1 LNGGLNLD
9 QECTVDLLAAE
20 PHFLLGEPAS
30 VAGHVVAGVAFSRL
44 PLAWLPFGGPVAE
57 PRDDAGALAFQGK
70 IKLAQQVCRRPVLSR
85 S

>member
-9 QECTVDLLAAE
+9 QECTVDLLAVE
-20 PHFLLGEPAS
+20 HHFLLGQL
-30 VAGHVVAGVAFSRL
+30 AGIAFSRL